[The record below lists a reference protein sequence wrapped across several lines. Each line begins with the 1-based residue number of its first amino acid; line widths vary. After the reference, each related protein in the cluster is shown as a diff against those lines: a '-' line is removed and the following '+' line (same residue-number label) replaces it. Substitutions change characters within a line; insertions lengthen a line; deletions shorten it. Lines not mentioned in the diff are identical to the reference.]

1 MTNDKRRMTKRG
13 TTSLLHFL
21 RHLSFE
27 LRHSLYIQVSHVQGV
42 VFDELAA
49 RLDHV
54 AHQNSKH
61 FVGIDSVVVV
71 QIDLEQLA
79 LFRVHCGFEQFLGI
93 HFAEPFEALDLHPAT
108 TDLQNFVQDLGNGKK
123 RIRNRAIPF
132 AFDQFKNRPVA
143 RGVMIYL

>member
-1 MTNDKRRMTKRG
+1 MTKRG

-21 RHLSFE
+21 RHSSFE

-42 VFDELAA
+42 VFDELTAW
-49 RLDHV
+49 LDHV

-71 QIDLEQLA
+71 QIDLQQLA
-79 LFRVHCGFEQFLGI
+79 LSRVHCGFEQLLGI

-108 TDLQNFVQDLGNGKK
+108 TDHQNSVQDLGNGTK
-123 RIRNRAIPF
+123 RIRNRAT
-132 AFDQFKNRPVA
+132 AVASDQAENR
-143 RGVMIYL
+143 